1 MNASKL
7 FTAVAAL
14 AFAGSA
20 FAADVPVANAAISAA
35 AAAQLT
41 VTAERL
47 NIPAVLVNKSTGR
60 SRAEVRAEAIEAV
73 QNHRATEAG
82 QFDWL
87 TK

>member
-20 FAADVPVANAAISAA
+20 FAADVAVANVAVSAA

-41 VTAERL
+41 VTAQRL
-47 NIPAVLVNKSTGR
+47 NIPTVLVDKSAGR
-60 SRAEVRAEAIEAV
+60 SRAEVRAEAVETV
-73 QNHRATEAG
+73 QHYRATELS
-82 QFDWL
+82 QFAWL
-87 TK
+87 SK